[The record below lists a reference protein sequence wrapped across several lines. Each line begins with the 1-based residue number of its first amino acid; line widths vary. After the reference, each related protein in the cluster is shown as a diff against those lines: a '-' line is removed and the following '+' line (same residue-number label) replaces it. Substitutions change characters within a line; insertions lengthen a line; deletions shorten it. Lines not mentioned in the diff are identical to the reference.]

1 VTEAPPT
8 TEGGQAE
15 SPPDRRG
22 APYLLLD
29 LLVFPLVIVAVGVG
43 VFVLFGLLTT
53 EGKGPRDY
61 LDLIRTGDSNRRW
74 QAAFELSKVI
84 QDSKDPELSDPRLV
98 GGMVSLFGEAEG
110 DDPRVRRFLALA
122 LGRLGNA
129 RAVPA
134 LLEYLKGVRRGEG
147 TDSQTHIYAVWAL
160 GAIGQDAAIPELV
173 VLTTHEDPGLRKTA
187 VHALGVF
194 RSEEATAALER
205 ALGDPVDDVRWN
217 AAAALARHGHP
228 AAVPVLEQ
236 MLDREQLARREA
248 ITPDQVQEILL
259 QAIAAA
265 ALLSDASL
273 AARLTQLGN
282 DDPSLRVRAAARRT
296 LEQQRSRRAAS
307 P

>member
-8 TEGGQAE
+8 TEADEAG
-15 SPPDRRG
+15 SPPERRG
-22 APYLLLD
+22 VPSMVLD

-43 VFVLFGLLTT
+43 VFVLFGLITT

-74 QAAFELSKVI
+74 QAAYELSKVI
-84 QDSKDPELSDPRLV
+84 QETKDPELSDPRLV
-98 GGMVSLFGEAEG
+98 GGMVSLFEQAEG

-129 RAVPA
+129 QAVPA
-134 LLEYLKGVRRGEG
+134 LLEYLRGVRRGEG
-147 TDSQTHIYAVWAL
+147 TDSETDIYAVWAL
-160 GAIGQDAAIPELV
+160 GAIGEDEAIPELV
-173 VLTTHEDPGLRKTA
+173 ALTTHEDPGLRKTA

-217 AAAALARHGHP
+217 AALALARHGHP

-236 MLDREQLARREA
+236 MLDRKQLARSGA
-248 ITPDQVQEILL
+248 VTPDQAEEILL
-259 QAIAAA
+259 QAIAGA
-265 ALLSDASL
+265 ALIPDAKL
-273 AARLTQLGN
+273 AARLTELGN
-282 DDPSLRVRAAARRT
+282 DDPSLRVRAAARRSH
-296 LEQQRSRRAAS
+296 EHQPSQPVA